1 MSTHK
6 ERSRMDAKYIM
17 LLSPTDNTRRL
28 IQKASKTREKP
39 TRTYSRLDGTHQLY
53 TNAMQH
59 IPIFPSP
66 TLFISTHTR
75 RTRNDTVIFVV
86 SINDDDRKR
95 KQKGRAPRTRRVAGC
110 PCLGSLD
117 APAMPLWAEST
128 KTTRVF
134 STGERAADDFRYIYI
149 YAAMCVHTYN
159 TRCMNIE

>member
-53 TNAMQH
+53 TNAKQH

-95 KQKGRAPRTRRVAGC
+95 KQKGRAPPQPKKNSKSCWLPLSWVAWCAGNASVSWVHQNNTHFLYRRASGR
-110 PCLGSLD
+110 
-117 APAMPLWAEST
+117 W
-128 KTTRVF
+128 F
-134 STGERAADDFRYIYI
+134 
-149 YAAMCVHTYN
+149 
-159 TRCMNIE
+159 